1 MNLDEKIQKVAEDL
15 SYQRSAVRKLRALR
29 EELLKEFGKSNS
41 GLDEQINKME
51 AEEKR
56 LKECL
61 DELKNLADSK

>member
-15 SYQRSAVRKLRALR
+15 SSQRSAVRKLRALR
-29 EELLKEFGKSNS
+29 EKLLKEFGRSNP

-61 DELKNLADSK
+61 DELENLADSK

>member
-15 SYQRSAVRKLRALR
+15 SHQRSAVRKLRALR
-29 EELLKEFGKSNS
+29 EKLLKEFGKSNS